1 MLKTAVSPAMQ
12 QCTRAVRRS
21 CRLVCSPVAVLLD
34 TTAFDPKLEHR
45 ADGGKNLND
54 MVKTR
59 ASRAGR

>member
-1 MLKTAVSPAMQ
+1 
-12 QCTRAVRRS
+12 
-21 CRLVCSPVAVLLD
+21 VLLD